1 MKLVRFSA
9 LRVLLLAA
17 ACLCYPAGAAWNLA
31 DVQKTFSST
40 NAVENHVCL
49 VLDGWQIAFLSHN
62 KEQIGAIIITEQPD
76 AARHQYGL
84 DETIQRLAGLTGLRA
99 PEKLQLEASRKP
111 ASIVIDAELMGTL
124 AGETEHVFSG
134 SPLEGMAQ
142 LLHDEY
148 FYIHDIRPNG
158 YLHWKTVK
166 KSGVE
171 LLMPMAPLKLSAL
184 EVTGR
189 QEMNEFATEVLAR
202 KLGLGSN
209 TSNPGQQEGMRSQLN
224 CTRVTYM
231 NSKRNIV
238 GAQQKKRFIIG
249 KRSAVAHMLANRY
262 GGTLLY
268 PSQGCDWP
276 EEPAEEVVAEPEEA
290 EKPAKPALPLTP
302 AEAREA
308 YRKYL
313 QGLAK

>member
-1 MKLVRFSA
+1 MKLLRFSA
-9 LRVLLLAA
+9 LRALLLAA
-17 ACLCYPAGAAWNLA
+17 AAYLCSPAGAAWNLA
-31 DVQKTFSST
+31 DVQKNFSST

-62 KEQIGAIIITEQPD
+62 KEQIGAFIITEQPD

-84 DETIQRLAGLTGLRA
+84 EETIRRLTRLTGLHA
-99 PEKLQLEASRKP
+99 PGKLQPEACKKP
-111 ASIVIDAELMGTL
+111 AAIVLDTELLETL

-158 YLHWKTVK
+158 YLHWKTIK

-189 QEMNEFATEVLAR
+189 QEMNEFASEVLAR

-209 TSNPGQQEGMRSQLN
+209 TANPNRREGMRSQLN

-231 NSKRNIV
+231 NSKRHIV
-238 GAQQKKRFIIG
+238 GARQKKRFIIG
-249 KRSAVAHMLANRY
+249 KRNAVAHMLANRY

-268 PSQGCDWP
+268 PLQGCDWP
-276 EEPAEEVVAEPEEA
+276 EEPAEKVVEQPAKA
-290 EKPAKPALPLTP
+290 EKPVLPLTP

-308 YRKYL
+308 YKKYL
-313 QGLAK
+313 QGLAR